1 MKNEP
6 SYPYSCWRVGDIS
19 TAFSVLALI
28 FVVLPFPSHAQ
39 SAGNNDLSKQR
50 EIHNTFSSNQKN
62 GSILDATNPMD
73 LINRLRQA
81 TSMDNATSPS
91 DAIDEALK
99 LLDEQDIENASSE
112 ITNPVQKS
120 SLQRSLKQKET
131 ALDQL

>member
-1 MKNEP
+1 MKNEL
-6 SYPYSCWRVGDIS
+6 SYLSSCWRVGDIS
-19 TAFSVLALI
+19 TAFSVLTLI

-39 SAGNNDLSKQR
+39 SAGNNELYKQR

-99 LLDEQDIENASSE
+99 LLDEQEIENASSE
-112 ITNPVQKS
+112 ITNPSKNS
-120 SLQRSLKQKET
+120 ILQRSLKQKKT

>member
-1 MKNEP
+1 MKNEI
-6 SYPYSCWRVGDIS
+6 SYPSSCWRVGDIS
-19 TAFSVLALI
+19 TAFSVFTMI

-39 SAGNNDLSKQR
+39 SVGNNDLSKQR

-91 DAIDEALK
+91 DAIDDALK

-112 ITNPVQKS
+112 IINPAEK
-120 SLQRSLKQKET
+120 
-131 ALDQL
+131 

>member
-6 SYPYSCWRVGDIS
+6 FYPYSCWRVGDIS

-39 SAGNNDLSKQR
+39 SAGNNDLYKQR
-50 EIHNTFSSNQKN
+50 DIHNTFSSDEKN

-81 TSMDNATSPS
+81 TAMDNATSPS
-91 DAIDEALK
+91 EAIDEALK
-99 LLDEQDIENASSE
+99 LLDGQNIENASSG
-112 ITNPVQKS
+112 ITNTEEKTI
-120 SLQRSLKQKET
+120 LQRSLK
-131 ALDQL
+131 